1 MVDKSALPRHSA
13 CRDVKPILV
22 CRSFPSQQNGTCSE
36 GLDSLY
42 NGSLGPVNH
51 YELRAGTSMSTSAV
65 SDRELKKKRIITL
78 VLMAIFL
85 MSASFFLIDR
95 KDETIIVVSFPNG
108 RTLETEVADTPEKLL
123 FGLAFRET
131 LSANSGML
139 YIFESTGQNH
149 VWTKGYQFPVDLL
162 WIDESHH
169 IVGLREQVAPC
180 VADVCPSYSSSPE
193 SVRYAIQTEAGFI
206 EREGIV
212 VGLELKYTLRM

>member
-1 MVDKSALPRHSA
+1 MAIPSA
-13 CRDVKPILV
+13 
-22 CRSFPSQQNGTCSE
+22 
-36 GLDSLY
+36 
-42 NGSLGPVNH
+42 
-51 YELRAGTSMSTSAV
+51 
-65 SDRELKKKRIITL
+65 SDREQKKKRIITL

-131 LSANSGML
+131 LPANSGML

-149 VWTKGYQFPVDLL
+149 VWTRGYRFPVDMI

-169 IVGLREQVAPC
+169 IVGFKEHVAPC
-180 VADVCPSYSSSPE
+180 LEDVCPQYSSAPDA
-193 SVRYAIQTEAGFI
+193 VRYAIQTEAGFI
-206 EREGIV
+206 EREGV
-212 VGLELKYTLRM
+212 TVGLELKYTLRM